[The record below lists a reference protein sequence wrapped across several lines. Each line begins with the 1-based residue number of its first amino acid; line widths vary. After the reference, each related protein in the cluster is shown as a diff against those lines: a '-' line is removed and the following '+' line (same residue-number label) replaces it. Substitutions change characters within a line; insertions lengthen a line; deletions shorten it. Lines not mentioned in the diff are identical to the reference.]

1 MDLPTEQQVGQWYP
15 RLFRSAWRMVGSAD
29 AAADLAQEA
38 CYRALRS
45 WDRFDGRSPPAT
57 WLHSILVNCVR
68 DQARK
73 QARAKVEPFDEWCFP
88 ASSRACKQ
96 QIDRMVEQEELQR
109 VRAAI
114 EALPDRLRAAFVAT
128 VVDGYS
134 YEEAGEMLGI
144 PMGTV
149 ASRVH
154 EARKVLN
161 GAMRKWYREE
171 VRP

>member
-1 MDLPTEQQVGQWYP
+1 
-15 RLFRSAWRMVGSAD
+15 MVGSAD

-38 CYRALRS
+38 CYKALRS
-45 WDRFDGRSPPAT
+45 WGRFDGRSQPAT

-68 DQARK
+68 DLARK
-73 QARAKVEPFDEWCFP
+73 QAQAKVEPFDEWCFP
-88 ASSRACKQ
+88 AGSHPCKQ
-96 QIDRMVEQEELQR
+96 QIDQLIEQEQVQR

-114 EALPDRLRAAFVAT
+114 EALPDRLRVAFVAT

-134 YEEAGEMLGI
+134 YAEAGELLGI

-154 EARKVLN
+154 EARKAVS
-161 GAMRKWYREE
+161 GAMRKSYPEE